1 MSAGPSAIFVDGSH
15 SALFWALVNVRISM
29 ARRRN
34 DDRPIGCVLI
44 EGPLADIAR
53 RAPGGFCAA
62 LTSFGSAVTEECW
75 FSNYFS
81 VSLDS
86 IVEKCKISIAFATSL
101 GSDEICR
108 LSW

>member
-1 MSAGPSAIFVDGSH
+1 MIEARQSQRWMKTTIFKNRRCGH
-15 SALFWALVNVRISM
+15 
-29 ARRRN
+29 RRN
-34 DDRPIGCVLI
+34 DDRPVGFILI

-53 RAPGGFCAA
+53 RAQGGFCAA
-62 LTSFGSAVTEECW
+62 LTSFGSAVTEESW

-81 VSLDS
+81 VSLES
-86 IVEKCKISIAFATSL
+86 IVENCKLSIAFATCL

>member
-1 MSAGPSAIFVDGSH
+1 
-15 SALFWALVNVRISM
+15 M

-62 LTSFGSAVTEECW
+62 LTSFGSAVTEEFR

-81 VSLDS
+81 VSLKS
-86 IVEKCKISIAFATSL
+86 IVEKCKVSIAFATSL

-108 LSW
+108 LSWLIGKQPCSRPFGFDPCLMSVT